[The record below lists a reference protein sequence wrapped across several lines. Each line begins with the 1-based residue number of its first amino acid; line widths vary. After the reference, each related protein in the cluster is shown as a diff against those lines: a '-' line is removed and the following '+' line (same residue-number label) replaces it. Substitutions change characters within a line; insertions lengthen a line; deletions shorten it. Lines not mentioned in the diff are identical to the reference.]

1 MMRWLSLLI
10 LLLPAL
16 VVSAGGAAKKN
27 DRPVSLMVDDV
38 PVAQVLQ
45 TLAEMRQKNL
55 IIAPDVSGSLSL
67 HLKNVP
73 WQQALRSV
81 IDSAGLTLSQQGTV
95 LYVHTLAWKNAQQ
108 AQQEAER
115 EKRLLRLP
123 LQRHSVTLRYA
134 DATEL
139 AKAGDKLLS
148 ARGSLTVDKRTN
160 RLLMHDDTRHLAI
173 LKAWA
178 LEMDLPVGQ
187 VELAAHIVSMSETSL
202 RELGVKWSLA
212 EASHTPGFGKL
223 TTLSSQQAV
232 SHADTRAGFNIGR
245 ISGRLLEL
253 ELSALE
259 QKQLVDIIASPRLL
273 ASHMQP
279 ASIKQGSEIPY
290 QVSRGENGA
299 TSVEFKEAVLGME
312 VTPTVL
318 QQNRV
323 RLKLRISENT
333 PGQTLKQENGEVL
346 AIDKQEIETLVE
358 VKSGETLALGG
369 IFSQKKKS
377 SREGIPLLSDI
388 PWLGQLFRYD
398 GKGKERRELVV
409 FITPRIL
416 AVH

>member
-1 MMRWLSLLI
+1 MRWISLLF
-10 LLLPAL
+10 LLPLA
-16 VVSAGGAAKKN
+16 AAAAKKESPISLVV
-27 DRPVSLMVDDV
+27 DEAPVV
-38 PVAQVLQ
+38 QVLQ
-45 TLAEMRQKNL
+45 TLAALRQQNL
-55 IIAPDVSGSLSL
+55 VVASDVSGTLSL
-67 HLKNVP
+67 HLHNVP

-81 IDSAGLTLSQQGTV
+81 VDSAGLAFSPQGTI
-95 LYVHTLAWKNAQQ
+95 LYVHTLAWKKAQQ
-108 AQQEAER
+108 AQLESDRA
-115 EKRLLRLP
+115 KRRQNLP
-123 LQRHSVTLRYA
+123 LQRHSIVLRYA
-134 DATEL
+134 DAGEL
-139 AKAGDKLLS
+139 AKDGDRLLS
-148 ARGSLTVDKRTN
+148 PRGSLTVDRRTN
-160 RLLMHDDTRHLAI
+160 RLLIRDDAEHLAA

-212 EASHTPGFGKL
+212 EASSVPGSGKFTAL
-223 TTLSSQQAV
+223 GSQLAV
-232 SHADTRAGFNIGR
+232 GDASTRTGFNIGR
-245 ISGRLLEL
+245 INGRLLAL

-259 QKQLVDIIASPRLL
+259 QKQQVDIIASPRLL

-333 PGQTLKQENGEVL
+333 PGQVLQQENGEVL
-346 AIDKQEIETLVE
+346 AIDKQEIETQVE
-358 VKSGETLALGG
+358 VNSGETLALGG
-369 IFSQKKKS
+369 IFSQKNKS
-377 SREGIPLLSDI
+377 ARDSIPLLGDI
-388 PWLGQLFRYD
+388 PLLGQLFRRD
-398 GKGKERRELVV
+398 GKDNERRELVV

>member
-1 MMRWLSLLI
+1 
-10 LLLPAL
+10 
-16 VVSAGGAAKKN
+16 
-27 DRPVSLMVDDV
+27 MV
-38 PVAQVLQ
+38 QVLQ
-45 TLAEMRQKNL
+45 TLAALRQQNL
-55 IIAPDVSGSLSL
+55 VVASDVSGTLSL
-67 HLKNVP
+67 QLHNVP

-81 IDSAGLTLSQQGTV
+81 VDSAGLTFSQQGTI
-95 LYVHTLAWKNAQQ
+95 LYVHTLAWKKAQQ
-108 AQQEAER
+108 AQLESDRA
-115 EKRLLRLP
+115 KRKQNLP
-123 LQRHSVTLRYA
+123 LQRHSIVLRYA
-134 DATEL
+134 DAGEL
-139 AKAGDKLLS
+139 AKDGDRLLS
-148 ARGSLTVDKRTN
+148 PRGSLTVDKRTN
-160 RLLMHDDTRHLAI
+160 RLLIRDDAEHLTA

-202 RELGVKWSLA
+202 RELGVKWSLT
-212 EASHTPGFGKL
+212 EASSVPGSGKL
-223 TTLSSQQAV
+223 TALGSQLAV
-232 SHADTRAGFNIGR
+232 GNASTRTGFNIGR
-245 ISGRLLEL
+245 INGRLLAL

-259 QKQLVDIIASPRLL
+259 QKQQVDIIASPRLL

-333 PGQTLKQENGEVL
+333 PGQVLQQENGEVL
-346 AIDKQEIETLVE
+346 AIDKQEIETQVE
-358 VKSGETLALGG
+358 VNSGETLALGG
-369 IFSQKKKS
+369 IFSQKNKS
-377 SREGIPLLSDI
+377 ARDSIPLLGDI
-388 PWLGQLFRYD
+388 PLLGHLFRRD
-398 GKGKERRELVV
+398 GKDNERRELVV

>member
-1 MMRWLSLLI
+1 
-10 LLLPAL
+10 
-16 VVSAGGAAKKN
+16 
-27 DRPVSLMVDDV
+27 MV
-38 PVAQVLQ
+38 QVLQ
-45 TLAEMRQKNL
+45 TLAALRQQNL
-55 IIAPDVSGSLSL
+55 VVASDVSGTLSL
-67 HLKNVP
+67 QLHNVP

-81 IDSAGLTLSQQGTV
+81 VDSAGLTFSQQGTI
-95 LYVHTLAWKNAQQ
+95 LYVHTLAWKKAQQ
-108 AQQEAER
+108 AQLEFDRA
-115 EKRLLRLP
+115 KRKQNLP
-123 LQRHSVTLRYA
+123 LQRHSIVLRYA
-134 DATEL
+134 DAGEL
-139 AKAGDKLLS
+139 SKDGDRLLS
-148 ARGSLTVDKRTN
+148 PRGSLTVDKRTN
-160 RLLMHDDTRHLAI
+160 RLLIRDDAEHLTA

-212 EASHTPGFGKL
+212 EASSVPGSGKL
-223 TTLSSQQAV
+223 TALGSQLAV
-232 SHADTRAGFNIGR
+232 GNASTRTGFNIGR
-245 ISGRLLEL
+245 INGRLLAL

-259 QKQLVDIIASPRLL
+259 QKQQVDIIASPRLL

-333 PGQTLKQENGEVL
+333 PGQVLQQENGEVL
-346 AIDKQEIETLVE
+346 AIDKQEIETQVE
-358 VKSGETLALGG
+358 VNSGETLALGG
-369 IFSQKKKS
+369 IFSQKNKS
-377 SREGIPLLSDI
+377 ARDSIPLLGDI
-388 PWLGQLFRYD
+388 PLLGHLFRRD
-398 GKGKERRELVV
+398 GKDNERRELVV

>member
-1 MMRWLSLLI
+1 
-10 LLLPAL
+10 
-16 VVSAGGAAKKN
+16 
-27 DRPVSLMVDDV
+27 MV
-38 PVAQVLQ
+38 QVLQ
-45 TLAEMRQKNL
+45 TLAALRQQNL
-55 IIAPDVSGSLSL
+55 VVASDVSGTLSL
-67 HLKNVP
+67 HLHNVP

-81 IDSAGLTLSQQGTV
+81 VDSAGLTFSQQGTI
-95 LYVHTLAWKNAQQ
+95 LYVHTLVWKKAQQ
-108 AQQEAER
+108 AQLESDRA
-115 EKRLLRLP
+115 KRRQNLP
-123 LQRHSVTLRYA
+123 LQRHSIVLRYA
-134 DATEL
+134 DAGEL
-139 AKAGDKLLS
+139 AKDGDRLLS
-148 ARGSLTVDKRTN
+148 PRGSLTVDKRTN
-160 RLLMHDDTRHLAI
+160 RLLIRDDAEHLAA

-212 EASHTPGFGKL
+212 EASSVPGSGKFTVL
-223 TTLSSQQAV
+223 GSQLAV
-232 SHADTRAGFNIGR
+232 GDASTRTGFNIGR
-245 ISGRLLEL
+245 INGRLLAL

-259 QKQLVDIIASPRLL
+259 QKQQVDIIASPRLL

-333 PGQTLKQENGEVL
+333 PGQVLQQENGEVL
-346 AIDKQEIETLVE
+346 AIDKQEIETQVE
-358 VKSGETLALGG
+358 VNSGETLALGG
-369 IFSQKKKS
+369 IFSQKNKS
-377 SREGIPLLSDI
+377 ARDSIPLLGDI
-388 PWLGQLFRYD
+388 PLLGQLFRRD
-398 GKGKERRELVV
+398 GKDNERRELVV